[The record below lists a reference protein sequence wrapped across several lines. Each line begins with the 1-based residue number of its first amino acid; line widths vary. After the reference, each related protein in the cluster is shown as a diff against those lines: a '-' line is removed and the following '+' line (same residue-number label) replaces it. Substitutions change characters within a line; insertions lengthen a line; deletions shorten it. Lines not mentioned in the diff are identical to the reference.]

1 MLARRLAR
9 WLARRL
15 ARGSGARVERR
26 KPGIVEWQATTTA
39 ERRRVSQMGRT
50 SDRDSVLRVLE
61 PVVSAHGY
69 DLEDVV
75 ITPAGKRRMLRVVID
90 KDGGVDLD
98 DVARVAS
105 SVSTSLDE
113 SNAMGGT
120 PYVLE
125 VTSPG
130 VDRPLSLPRHWR
142 RSVDRLV
149 AVGIAG
155 VGTRTGRVL
164 AVDDAGVDLDV
175 DGERTR
181 VGWTDLGQGHVQVEF
196 TKSPSGTSAGEE

>member
-1 MLARRLAR
+1 
-9 WLARRL
+9 
-15 ARGSGARVERR
+15 
-26 KPGIVEWQATTTA
+26 
-39 ERRRVSQMGRT
+39 MGRT

-98 DVARVAS
+98 DVASVAS
-105 SVSTSLDE
+105 SASTHLDE
-113 SNAMGGT
+113 SNAMGAT

-155 VGTRTGRVL
+155 VGNRTGRVL
-164 AVDDAGVDLDV
+164 AVDDGGVDLDV

-196 TKSPSGTSAGEE
+196 TKSRSGTSAGEE

>member
-1 MLARRLAR
+1 
-9 WLARRL
+9 
-15 ARGSGARVERR
+15 
-26 KPGIVEWQATTTA
+26 
-39 ERRRVSQMGRT
+39 MGRT
-50 SDRDSVLRVLE
+50 SDRDSLLRLLA

-69 DLEDVV
+69 DLEDAVV
-75 ITPAGKRRMLRVVID
+75 TPAGKRRMLRVIVD

-98 DVARVAS
+98 DVARVS
-105 SVSTSLDE
+105 SAVSGALDE
-113 SNAMGGT
+113 SDAMGGT

-155 VGTRTGRVL
+155 VGNRTGRVV
-164 AVDDAGVDLDV
+164 AVDDDGVDLDI
-175 DGERTR
+175 DGTPTR
-181 VGWTDLGQGHVQVEF
+181 AVWSDLGPGHVQVEF
-196 TKSPSGTSAGEE
+196 SRSRSGSDASDAREE